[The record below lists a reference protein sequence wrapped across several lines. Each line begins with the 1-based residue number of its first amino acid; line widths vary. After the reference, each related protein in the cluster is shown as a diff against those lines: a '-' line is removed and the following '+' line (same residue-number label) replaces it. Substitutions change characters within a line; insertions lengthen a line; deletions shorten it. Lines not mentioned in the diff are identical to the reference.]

1 METSPV
7 IDKKVI
13 ILFKETFDNKDIS
26 ESKRKMFEQL
36 KKPEICDSLESVQL
50 SIYKEDD
57 TKKKENKFK
66 NLINEVI
73 ININDTNNDSNLN
86 MKFTIIREFIDN
98 FKTDMLRNPTVH
110 EIKNNLENSEIGIT
124 EQLINDYLEEYP
136 LHNEIVSNQ
145 SNTQLNN
152 LELDSL

>member
-1 METSPV
+1 
-7 IDKKVI
+7 
-13 ILFKETFDNKDIS
+13 
-26 ESKRKMFEQL
+26 
-36 KKPEICDSLESVQL
+36 
-50 SIYKEDD
+50 
-57 TKKKENKFK
+57 
-66 NLINEVI
+66 
-73 ININDTNNDSNLN
+73 